1 MQKTYQA
8 DVIIVGGGIAGIIA
22 ALELLDAGKKVLILD
37 RDKASEL
44 GGLAKWAFGGM
55 FFVDT
60 KIQKRQGIKDS
71 IDLAMK
77 DWFSYAEF
85 EEDEYWGKQWAE
97 QYIHLS
103 TPHAFRWLLKKDI
116 KFFFSMN
123 WAERGL
129 ERKGNSVPRF
139 HMVWGTG
146 HALVNKI
153 KEQILHHVNKQN
165 LTIHFEHR
173 VLDLTTTNNV
183 VDGVNGIKENDEG
196 TFMAKSNLVIVAT
209 GGINGSIERVK
220 KEWDHKAFGSPPK
233 TILNGAHKYAIG
245 DLHDAT
251 ARINGNIVNLEK
263 QWNYAAGIRHF
274 KPRKTDHGLS
284 LVPCKSAIWT
294 NYQGKRFGPT
304 PLMTATDTRY
314 LIERICK
321 EPVKYSWQILNMK
334 IANKEFA
341 ISGSEFNHNFREQ
354 KLLKF
359 LYSATIGGNKKL
371 VKEIAEKCEDVVI
384 ANSFEELVDKM
395 NAISDHE
402 VSLALL
408 KESVENYDADIAN
421 GPSNFKDQQ
430 LQWIEKFRKF
440 KGDKIRTCKF
450 QKINDPKA
458 YPLIAIREFIVSR
471 KSLGGIQTNLE
482 GKVLTSIDKDGNQS
496 VIEGLYAIGEAAGFG
511 GGGMHGKRSLEGTF
525 LGGCVITARVAA
537 KSILGKQ
544 LN

>member
-1 MQKTYQA
+1 MQKSYQA
-8 DVIIVGGGIAGIIA
+8 DIIIIGGGIAGMIA
-22 ALELLDAGKKVLILD
+22 ALDLLDAGKKVLILD
-37 RDKASEL
+37 RDKESEL

-60 KIQKRQGIKDS
+60 KIQRRQGVKDS

-85 EEDEYWGKQWAE
+85 EKDEYWGKLWAE
-97 QYIHLS
+97 QYVHLS
-103 TPHAFRWLLKKDI
+103 TTHAYQYLLKKDV

-129 ERKGNSVPRF
+129 QVKGNTVPRF

-146 HALVNKI
+146 RALV
-153 KEQILHHVNKQN
+153 EQIKKHLLNHVNRNN

-173 VLDLTTTNNV
+173 ALDLITSNNCI
-183 VDGVNGIKENDEG
+183 DGVNGIIEDDG
-196 TFMAKSNLVIVAT
+196 GAFVAKSNRVIVAT

-220 KEWDHKAFGSPPK
+220 KEWDYQAFGSPPT
-233 TILNGAHKYAIG
+233 TILNGAHKYAVG

-251 ARINGNIVNLEK
+251 AKINGNIINLEK

-274 KPRKTDHGLS
+274 NPRKRDHGLS

-304 PLMTATDTRY
+304 PLMTSTDTRY
-314 LIERICK
+314 LVEQICK

-334 IANKEFA
+334 IAKKEFA
-341 ISGSEFNHNFREQ
+341 ISGSEFNHSFREQ
-354 KLLKF
+354 QLLKF
-359 LYSATIGGNKKL
+359 LYSTLIGGNQKL
-371 VKEIAEKCEDVVI
+371 VDEIVEKCEDVVI
-384 ANSFEELVDKM
+384 ANSMDGLVQEM
-395 NAISDHE
+395 NAISEHE
-402 VSLALL
+402 VSLALV
-408 KESVENYDADIAN
+408 KDSVEKYDADIAN
-421 GPSNFKDQQ
+421 GPGNFKDQQ
-430 LQWIEKFRKF
+430 LQWIEEIRKFR
-440 KGDKIRTCKF
+440 GDKIRTCKF

-458 YPLIAIREFIVSR
+458 YPLIAIKEFIVSR

-482 GKVLTSIDKDGNQS
+482 GKVLTSKDENGNQS

-537 KSILGKQ
+537 QSILGKQ